1 MTRETLNRLTQKVVH
16 VFPVALFACALYIVH
31 NELKVHDL
39 SDILTSLQIT
49 PMRIVCAAFALTII
63 NYLVLAGYDWLALR
77 FTGHTQIPLP
87 KMIAAALLSYAISNN
102 TGHAWAAGGSV
113 RYRFYSKWCVPGWD
127 IIKISL
133 FQTITY
139 LLGALS
145 LGLVGSLLLPH
156 YLSSTVQEPQAI
168 RWVSLICAAA
178 LLVYWG
184 AVFFWRKPILIKG
197 FELFLP
203 SPGMAFWQT
212 LVSSIDVVLSSLV
225 LWVLLLAKVDIGFG
239 AFLVVFV
246 VAQVMG
252 VISQVPGGIGVF
264 ESAFLWLMSDIEVT
278 EQHLVL
284 IGALLLYRVIY
295 YFVPLL
301 LAGASLM
308 CYEIYSR
315 RKLLVETSD
324 AIRPVLSAI
333 VPQLYSI
340 ILLFTGAMLLVSGAT
355 PADPK
360 AMDWLQDW
368 TPLPIIEFS
377 HLLGSLI
384 GLLLLFLARG
394 LRLKIDAAWYGSI
407 ITLTAGIAVSLLKG
421 FDWQEALVLT
431 LMLLL
436 LLPTKACFQRSSS
449 LLHMPFSRQ
458 WIGMIAILL
467 MASTWIGFFAYR
479 DVEYS
484 HELWWQFSFEGDG
497 PRFLRALL
505 LLSITAVSFVL
516 FRLFSV
522 SAPKSLTKPS
532 AQELDE
538 ATEIITQLEDTRG
551 YLALLGDKYLIWS
564 DDRSAFIMFDVASK
578 FWIAMGDPVGNQ
590 TAFDTL
596 IWTFRE
602 QADKCGAK
610 AVFYQA
616 SEAFLPFYL
625 DLGLTFYK
633 LGEEAKV
640 NLSTFTLQGKKR
652 DSQRGARNR
661 FSKLGFSFGILT
673 GDQVEQ
679 SLPDLRQISDSWLM
693 GKNTHEKGFS
703 LGFFD
708 ETYMRRTDVA
718 VVRDQNGKIVA
729 FANLWQTTNKQELSI
744 DLMRYDPD
752 IQGGVME
759 FLFVE
764 LMLWGQQQNYQW
776 FSLGMAPLSGLERR
790 PLAPLWHKI
799 GTIIFDR
806 GDEFYNFEG
815 LYHYKAKFDPVWE
828 PRYLAAPTGLSVPFI
843 LMTIT
848 RMISGSWKG
857 ILAR

>member
-1 MTRETLNRLTQKVVH
+1 MTRETVSRLTQKAAH
-16 VFPVALFACALYIVH
+16 LLPVLLFACALYIVH
-31 NELKVHDL
+31 NELKVHNL
-39 SDILTSLQIT
+39 SDILASLQIT

-77 FTGHTQIPLP
+77 FTGHTQIPLL

-102 TGHAWAAGGSV
+102 TGHAWAAGGSI
-113 RYRFYSKWCVPGWD
+113 RYRFYSKWGVPGWD

-168 RWVSLICAAA
+168 RWVSLICAAT

-184 AVFFWRKPILIKG
+184 AVFFWRKPISVKG

-212 LVSSIDVVLSSLV
+212 LVSTIDVVLSSLV
-225 LWVLLLAKVDIGFG
+225 LWVLLLGKVDIGFG

-264 ESAFLWLMSDIEVT
+264 ESTFLWLMSDIDVT

-284 IGALLLYRVIY
+284 IGALLLYRVVY

-301 LAGASLM
+301 LVGVSLI
-308 CYEIYSR
+308 CYEMYSR

-324 AIRPVLSAI
+324 AIRPVLSVI
-333 VPQLYSI
+333 VPQLYSV

-360 AMDWLQDW
+360 AMDWLQNW

-384 GLLLLFLARG
+384 GLVLLFLARG

-458 WIGMIAILL
+458 WIGMIGILL
-467 MASTWIGFFAYR
+467 MASIWIGFFAYR
-479 DVEYS
+479 D
-484 HELWWQFSFEGDG
+484 G
-497 PRFLRALL
+497 
-505 LLSITAVSFVL
+505 
-516 FRLFSV
+516 
-522 SAPKSLTKPS
+522 
-532 AQELDE
+532 
-538 ATEIITQLEDTRG
+538 
-551 YLALLGDKYLIWS
+551 
-564 DDRSAFIMFDVASK
+564 
-578 FWIAMGDPVGNQ
+578 
-590 TAFDTL
+590 
-596 IWTFRE
+596 
-602 QADKCGAK
+602 
-610 AVFYQA
+610 VF
-616 SEAFLPFYL
+616 P
-625 DLGLTFYK
+625 
-633 LGEEAKV
+633 
-640 NLSTFTLQGKKR
+640 
-652 DSQRGARNR
+652 
-661 FSKLGFSFGILT
+661 
-673 GDQVEQ
+673 
-679 SLPDLRQISDSWLM
+679 
-693 GKNTHEKGFS
+693 
-703 LGFFD
+703 
-708 ETYMRRTDVA
+708 
-718 VVRDQNGKIVA
+718 
-729 FANLWQTTNKQELSI
+729 
-744 DLMRYDPD
+744 
-752 IQGGVME
+752 
-759 FLFVE
+759 
-764 LMLWGQQQNYQW
+764 
-776 FSLGMAPLSGLERR
+776 
-790 PLAPLWHKI
+790 
-799 GTIIFDR
+799 
-806 GDEFYNFEG
+806 
-815 LYHYKAKFDPVWE
+815 
-828 PRYLAAPTGLSVPFI
+828 
-843 LMTIT
+843 
-848 RMISGSWKG
+848 
-857 ILAR
+857 

>member
-1 MTRETLNRLTQKVVH
+1 MTRETLSRLIQKITHLLPLV
-16 VFPVALFACALYIVH
+16 LFVCALYIVH
-31 NELKVHDL
+31 NELKAHNF
-39 SDILTSLQIT
+39 SDILSSLQSM
-49 PMRIVCAAFALTII
+49 PMRIVFAAFVLMVI
-63 NYLVLAGYDWLALR
+63 NYLVLAGYDWLALC
-77 FTGHTQIPLP
+77 FTGHTEIPLP

-102 TGHAWAAGGSV
+102 TGHAWAAGGSI
-113 RYRFYSKWCVPGWD
+113 RYRFYSKWGVPGWD
-127 IIKISL
+127 ILKITL

-178 LLVYWG
+178 LSAYWG
-184 AVFFWRKPILIKG
+184 AVCLWRKPILIKG
-197 FELFLP
+197 FELYLP
-203 SPGMAFWQT
+203 SPAMAFWQT
-212 LVSSIDVVLSSLV
+212 LVASIDVVLSSLV
-225 LWVLLLAKVDIGFG
+225 LWVLLLGKLDIGFG
-239 AFLVVFV
+239 AFVVVFV
-246 VAQVMG
+246 VAQVVG

-264 ESAFLWLMSDIEVT
+264 ESAFLWLMSDIQVT
-278 EQHLVL
+278 DQHLIL

-315 RKLLVETSD
+315 RKLLVETSN

-340 ILLFTGAMLLVSGAT
+340 ILLFSGAMLLVSGAT
-355 PADPK
+355 PADPD
-360 AMDWLQDW
+360 AMSWLQHW
-368 TPLPIIEFS
+368 TALPIVEFS

-384 GLLLLFLARG
+384 GLILLFLARG
-394 LRLKIDAAWYGSI
+394 LRLKIDAAWYGSV
-407 ITLTAGIAVSLLKG
+407 LFLALGIAASLLKG
-421 FDWQEALVLT
+421 FDWQEALILSI
-431 LMLLL
+431 MLLL

-449 LLHMPFSRQ
+449 MLHMPFSRQ
-458 WIGMIAILL
+458 WIAMIVIVL
-467 MASTWIGFFAYR
+467 MASTWLGFFAYR
-479 DVEYS
+479 DLEYS
-484 HELWWQFSFEGDG
+484 HELWWQFSFEGDA

-505 LLSITAVSFVL
+505 FTSVLTVTFVL

-522 SAPKSLTKPS
+522 AAPKSLVKPS
-532 AQELDE
+532 ALELDE
-538 ATEIITQLEDTRG
+538 ATDIIVHLDDTSG
-551 YLALLGDKYLIWS
+551 YLALLGDKYLSWS
-564 DDRSAFIMFDVASK
+564 DDRSAFIMFDVAAK
-578 FWIAMGDPVGNQ
+578 YWVAMGDPVGNH
-590 TAFDTL
+590 TAFDNL
-596 IWTFRE
+596 IWSFRE
-602 QADKCGAK
+602 QADKNGAK

-616 SEAFLPFYL
+616 SEAFLPYYL
-625 DLGLTFYK
+625 DLGLSFYK

-640 NLSTFTLQGKKR
+640 RLSTFTLQGKKR

-661 FSKLGFSFGILT
+661 FSKQGFSFSILT
-673 GDQVEQ
+673 GNQVSQ
-679 SLPDLRQISDSWLM
+679 SLPELRQISDSWLM
-693 GKNTHEKGFS
+693 SKNSHEKGFS

-708 ETYMRRTDVA
+708 EAYLRRTDIA
-718 VVRDQNGKIVA
+718 VVRDQNAKIVA
-729 FANLWQTTNKQELSI
+729 FANLWTTVNKQELSI

-752 IQGGVME
+752 IPGGVME

-799 GTIIFDR
+799 GTIIFDQ

-815 LYHYKAKFDPVWE
+815 LYNYKAKFDPVWE

-848 RMISGSWKG
+848 CLISGSWKG
-857 ILAR
+857 IFSQ

>member
-1 MTRETLNRLTQKVVH
+1 MAVDR
-16 VFPVALFACALYIVH
+16 
-31 NELKVHDL
+31 HD
-39 SDILTSLQIT
+39 
-49 PMRIVCAAFALTII
+49 C
-63 NYLVLAGYDWLALR
+63 
-77 FTGHTQIPLP
+77 H
-87 KMIAAALLSYAISNN
+87 
-102 TGHAWAAGGSV
+102 
-113 RYRFYSKWCVPGWD
+113 
-127 IIKISL
+127 
-133 FQTITY
+133 
-139 LLGALS
+139 
-145 LGLVGSLLLPH
+145 
-156 YLSSTVQEPQAI
+156 
-168 RWVSLICAAA
+168 LIDGE
-178 LLVYWG
+178 Y
-184 AVFFWRKPILIKG
+184 
-197 FELFLP
+197 
-203 SPGMAFWQT
+203 
-212 LVSSIDVVLSSLV
+212 
-225 LWVLLLAKVDIGFG
+225 
-239 AFLVVFV
+239 
-246 VAQVMG
+246 
-252 VISQVPGGIGVF
+252 
-264 ESAFLWLMSDIEVT
+264 
-278 EQHLVL
+278 
-284 IGALLLYRVIY
+284 
-295 YFVPLL
+295 
-301 LAGASLM
+301 
-308 CYEIYSR
+308 
-315 RKLLVETSD
+315 
-324 AIRPVLSAI
+324 
-333 VPQLYSI
+333 
-340 ILLFTGAMLLVSGAT
+340 
-355 PADPK
+355 
-360 AMDWLQDW
+360 
-368 TPLPIIEFS
+368 
-377 HLLGSLI
+377 
-384 GLLLLFLARG
+384 
-394 LRLKIDAAWYGSI
+394 
-407 ITLTAGIAVSLLKG
+407 
-421 FDWQEALVLT
+421 
-431 LMLLL
+431 
-436 LLPTKACFQRSSS
+436 
-449 LLHMPFSRQ
+449 
-458 WIGMIAILL
+458 
-467 MASTWIGFFAYR
+467 WIGFFAYR

-505 LLSITAVSFVL
+505 SISIAAVSFVL

-522 SAPKSLTKPS
+522 SAPQSLTKPS
-532 AQELDE
+532 AQELDD

-590 TAFDTL
+590 TTFDNL
-596 IWTFRE
+596 VWTFRE

-616 SEAFLPFYL
+616 SEAFLPYYL

-640 NLSTFTLQGKKR
+640 NLSSFTLQGKKR

-661 FSKLGFSFGILT
+661 FSKQGFSFSILT
-673 GDQVEQ
+673 GDQVGKA
-679 SLPDLRQISDSWLM
+679 LPELRQISDNWLM

-708 ETYMRRTDVA
+708 ETYLRRTDVA

-744 DLMRYDPD
+744 DLMRYDSD

-848 RMISGSWKG
+848 CMISGSWKG
-857 ILAR
+857 IFSR